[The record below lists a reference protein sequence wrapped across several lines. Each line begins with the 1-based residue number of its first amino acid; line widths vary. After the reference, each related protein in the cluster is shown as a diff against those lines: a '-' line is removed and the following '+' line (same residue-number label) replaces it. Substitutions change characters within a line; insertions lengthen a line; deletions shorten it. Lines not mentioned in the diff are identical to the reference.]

1 MTPGEN
7 DLCIFAVKRGSLEKR
22 IDPHANHPKFQK
34 VFSQLAKN
42 NTIVPLGEISES
54 IFSGITPKA
63 GGDAYTQKDD
73 GVLFLKSGCL
83 SMDGTITI
91 DKNSMIKPHIHNG
104 IMKSSKL
111 KKNDVLIAIVGA
123 TIGKVGLYNLE
134 EDANI
139 NQAIAAVRLKSI
151 ILPEFLTYYL
161 LSRFGQTYLNYL
173 KRPVARA
180 NINLQEV
187 AEIGIPL
194 LSIADQKSFISS
206 FKQAKKVKDMKI
218 KHANDLCARA
228 KSHAFDFIGITFSD
242 YKPSIFSY
250 QTLRDI
256 FKSGIYCNP
265 HSAYLNELFEQ
276 LRINKWYAGQLD
288 EFVDINPQTDRS
300 LLSDEVAV
308 SFVPMPAVE
317 EKTNHVE
324 YETKKYREVK
334 TGFTIFQQ
342 NDLLWAK
349 ITPCM
354 QNGKS
359 FLASDM
365 PTDIGF
371 ASTEFHV
378 LRRKSDQIYMPYLW
392 VILSE
397 SHVLEAAQGMFSGSA
412 GQQRVPD
419 TFLKKFPIV
428 LPPIELQKELANE
441 VFAALRQSKEM
452 KIAAEKEWAETKA
465 EFERALLEG

>member
-7 DLCIFAVKRGSLEKR
+7 DLCIFAVKRGELLDRFDTKYVNYHRLIVETSVSSASFGELSLIEPCYGTSARAVDRTSDTQPKYIR
-22 IDPHANHPKFQK
+22 ITDFDDLGIEPGHTFMTVK
-34 VFSQLAKN
+34 SYSAKH
-42 NTIVPLGEISES
+42 
-54 IFSGITPKA
+54 
-63 GGDAYTQKDD
+63 
-73 GVLFLKSGCL
+73 VLQ
-83 SMDGTITI
+83 
-91 DKNSMIKPHIHNG
+91 
-104 IMKSSKL
+104 
-111 KKNDVLIAIVGA
+111 KNDVLFARTGGTVGKTFFYDGSIGPAIFAGYC
-123 TIGKVGLYNLE
+123 IRFRFDEKKVLPKFAYWCTKTESYNAWV
-134 EDANI
+134 DGIQRPSGQPNI
-139 NQAIAAVRLKSI
+139 NKEEFKSYRI
-151 ILPEFLTYYL
+151 TLPDLDQQRKRIQVIEAGYK
-161 LSRFGQTYLNYL
+161 NYL
-173 KRPVARA
+173 ATC
-180 NINLQEV
+180 Q
-187 AEIGIPL
+187 
-194 LSIADQKSFISS
+194 
-206 FKQAKKVKDMKI
+206 
-218 KHANDLCARA
+218 HANDLSAKT
-228 KSHAFDFIGITFSD
+228 KSHIFNLIGVTFSD

-300 LLSDEVAV
+300 LLSDEVSV

-378 LRRKSDQIYMPYLW
+378 LRQKSDQIYMPYLW